1 LLLVC
6 SVCSEAVVNLTKRT
20 VESAAWHGRE
30 GTADYRWDDDLP
42 AFGIR
47 VYPSG
52 RKSFIVSYR
61 AQGRQHFHTLGQFG
75 PMTVHEAKTCALGVL
90 AAVRRGDDPAGDRS
104 SYRKAPTMADL
115 FERFMREHARPR
127 KKATSVVTDERIWQL
142 HVLPQVGKRKIA
154 DLERADVSRLHAE
167 MAETPYQANRLL
179 AVLSKAFNLAEVWGW
194 RIDGSNPC
202 RHVQRFREEKRER
215 FLSGEELAG
224 LSEVLTEAEQARL
237 ESPFAVAAIRLLIL
251 TGCRVGE
258 IVKLTWSEVDFERR
272 CLRLADSKT
281 GKKTVYLNTAALQLL
296 AELDRDP
303 ENPHVIQGNVAGN
316 HLIGLTRI
324 WFRIRR
330 RAGLEEVRLHDLRH
344 TFASVGA
351 GMGLSLPIIGKLLGH
366 TQAVT
371 TQRYAHLASDPMHD
385 AAERIGASL
394 GASLAG
400 KPRAKVVQ
408 LRSA

>member
-1 LLLVC
+1 M
-6 SVCSEAVVNLTKRT
+6 NLTKRT
-20 VESAAWHGRE
+20 VESAVWHGRA
-30 GTADYRWDDDLP
+30 GTADYRWDDALP

-75 PMTVHEAKTCALGVL
+75 PMTVHEARTCALGVL

-104 SYRKAPTMADL
+104 DYWKAPTMADL

-127 KKATSVVTDERIWQL
+127 KKATSVVTDKRIWQL
-142 HVLPQVGKRKIA
+142 HVLPQLGKRKVA
-154 DLERADVSRLHAE
+154 DVERADVSRLHAE

-194 RIDGSNPC
+194 RPDGSNPC

-215 FLSGEELAG
+215 FLSDEELAR
-224 LSEVLTEAEQARL
+224 LSEVLTEAEQTRL
-237 ESPFAVAAIRLLIL
+237 ESPFAIAAIRLLIL

-258 IVKLTWSEVDFERR
+258 ILKLRWSEVDFECR

-281 GKKTVYLNTAALQLL
+281 GKKTVFLSTVALQLL

-303 ENPHVIQGNVAGN
+303 ENPHVVQGNVAGN

-344 TFASVGA
+344 TYASVGA

-371 TQRYAHLASDPMHD
+371 TQRYAHLASDPMHE

-394 GASLAG
+394 GAALAG
-400 KPRAKVVQ
+400 RPKAEILKFERAT
-408 LRSA
+408 L

>member
-1 LLLVC
+1 M
-6 SVCSEAVVNLTKRT
+6 NLTKRT
-20 VESAAWHGRE
+20 VESAVWHGRE

-75 PMTVHEAKTCALGVL
+75 PMTVHEAKTSALGVL

-104 SYRKAPTMADL
+104 NYRKAPTMADL
-115 FERFMREHARPR
+115 FERFMHEHALPR
-127 KKATSVVTDERIWQL
+127 KKATSVETDKRIWEL

-154 DLERADVSRLHAE
+154 DMERADVSRLHAE

-194 RIDGSNPC
+194 RTDGSNPC

-215 FLSGEELAG
+215 FLSDEELG
-224 LSEVLTEAEQARL
+224 RLSQVLTEAEQAGL
-237 ESPFAVAAIRLLIL
+237 ESPFAIAAIRLLIL

-258 IVKLTWSEVDFERR
+258 IVKLSWGEVDFERR

-281 GKKTVYLNTAALQLL
+281 GKKTVYLNTAALQVLSD
-296 AELDRDP
+296 LDRDP
-303 ENPHVIQGNVAGN
+303 DNPHIIQGNVAGN

-344 TFASVGA
+344 TYASVGA

-371 TQRYAHLASDPMHD
+371 TQRYAHLAANPMHE

-394 GASLAG
+394 GAALAG
-400 KPRAKVVQ
+400 KPRAQVIQ
-408 LRSA
+408 FQNT